1 MKKVLLAAINS
12 KYIHTNLAVRYIKKY
27 VEEYSEQKIGTYETS
42 INNSISEV
50 IRDIYDRAPDVVI
63 FSTYIW
69 NKEYVFKLIKEV
81 RKILPETEIVLGGPE
96 VSYDSVSVMK
106 ERAEIDYIISGE
118 GERSTLNFLT
128 KDIDEVSGVYY
139 RDPDNRDEIRYNGN
153 QEPIE
158 NLDEIPFPYT
168 MEELR
173 GNGTK
178 ILYYESSRGCPFACS
193 YCMSSI
199 ERSVRY
205 FSSERTKEDLK
216 KFLDSG
222 IKLVKFVDRTFNLK
236 KERYM
241 DIWRYLLSVYSEDT
255 TFHFEI
261 SADLFDDEVIEFL
274 EGVPKDYFQFEIGVQ
289 TSNER
294 TMEAIKRRNDL
305 EKLEHNVE
313 RIKDNIHL
321 HLDLIAGLPYEDYTT
336 FKRSF
341 NYVHDM
347 YPEMVQLGF
356 LKILKGT
363 QISTEIEEFDYK
375 YMEFPPY
382 EVLANKFISYRE
394 ITMLKD
400 IEGVLDHYYNS
411 EKFERS
417 LKFILENHYESS
429 FDFYEEMALYFREKG
444 YFQMGH
450 KLVAIFNHFYEF
462 YRSKD
467 FDKLE
472 IFTEHLKYDYLM
484 LGKPGSYPYWFVSHK
499 DKEKYNNTIEN
510 LQFKSAREAHKK
522 TEIERFSYNVLTGKE
537 DQVDLLFIYEGRE
550 VKVQEC

>member
-12 KYIHTNLAVRYIKKY
+12 KYIHTNLAVRYIKTY
-27 VEEYSEQKIGTYETS
+27 VEEYSDQKIDIYETS
-42 INNSISEV
+42 INNNISEV
-50 IRDIYDRAPDVVI
+50 IRDIYDRNPETVI

-81 RKILPETEIVLGGPE
+81 KKILPETSIVLGGPE
-96 VSYDSVSVMK
+96 VSYDSISVMK
-106 ERAEIDYIISGE
+106 EKDEVDYIITGE
-118 GERSTLNFLT
+118 GERTTLEFLT
-128 KDIDEVSGVYY
+128 KDIAEVSGVYY
-139 RDPDNRDEIRYNGN
+139 RGADNRDEVKYNGN
-153 QEPIE
+153 QAPIID
-158 NLDEIPFPYT
+158 LDEIPFPYT
-168 MEELR
+168 LDELEN
-173 GNGTK
+173 NGTK

-241 DIWRYLLSVYSEDT
+241 DIWEYLLSVYSEDT

-289 TSNER
+289 TSNEK
-294 TMEAIKRRNDL
+294 TMDAIKRSNDL

-321 HLDLIAGLPYEDYTT
+321 HLDLIAGLPYEDYDT
-336 FKRSF
+336 FRRSF

-363 QISTEIEEFDYK
+363 QISTEVEKFDYR

-382 EVLANKFISYRE
+382 EVLSNKFISYRE
-394 ITMLKD
+394 VTMLKD

-411 EKFERS
+411 EKFGRS
-417 LKFILENHYESS
+417 LKFILDNHYGSS
-429 FDFYEEMALYFREKG
+429 FDFYEDVALYFRENG
-444 YFQMGH
+444 YFQIGH
-450 KLVAIFNHFYEF
+450 KLISIFNHFYEF
-462 YRSKD
+462 YKTKNFGD
-467 FDKLE
+467 IDVFAE
-472 IFTEHLKYDYLM
+472 YLKHDYLM
-484 LGKPGSYPYWFVSHK
+484 LGKPGNYPYWLVSHK
-499 DKEKYNNTIEN
+499 DKEKYNAAIEN
-510 LQFKSAREAHKK
+510 LGFKSAREAHKK
-522 TEIERFSYNVLTGKE
+522 TEIERFFYDVSDGKKR
-537 DQVDLLFIYEGRE
+537 QVDLLFIYDGRE